1 MVMLALEECFD
12 PAESEE
18 CGNFN
23 VKLSYGICDETGLG
37 LDQPRFRYED
47 CRLDTVN
54 DVAFNKRMIW
64 VVMTVSM
71 QSIPVDDVCRLFL

>member
-1 MVMLALEECFD
+1 MRLF
-12 PAESEE
+12 
-18 CGNFN
+18 
-23 VKLSYGICDETGLG
+23 LG

-47 CRLDTVN
+47 WRLDTVN
-54 DVAFNKRMIW
+54 DVAFDKRMIR